1 VNPDRRCPCHSRKKY
16 KRCCA
21 PFHKGR
27 AAPSPQLLMRSRF
40 AAYALGLVDYV
51 IDTTDP
57 SGPQWVADRE
67 AWRQSIER
75 FSANTTFQGLRI
87 EGHTEDTVAFH
98 ATLEQMGQDA
108 SFRENSRFVQQDGRW
123 LYHGAVTLSPAR

>member
-1 VNPDRRCPCHSRKKY
+1 
-16 KRCCA
+16 
-21 PFHKGR
+21 
-27 AAPSPQLLMRSRF
+27 MRSRF

-57 SGPQWVADRE
+57 SGPQWVKDRDG
-67 AWRQSIER
+67 WRESIER

-98 ATLEQMGQDA
+98 ATLLQMGQDA

-123 LYHGAVTLSPAR
+123 LYHGAVSLSAAR